1 MNRGA
6 RKTYGFISGSKEINI
21 ETASLLIN
29 FGRNMFE

>member
-6 RKTYGFISGSKEINI
+6 GKIYGFISGSKEINI

-29 FGRNMFE
+29 FGLNVFE